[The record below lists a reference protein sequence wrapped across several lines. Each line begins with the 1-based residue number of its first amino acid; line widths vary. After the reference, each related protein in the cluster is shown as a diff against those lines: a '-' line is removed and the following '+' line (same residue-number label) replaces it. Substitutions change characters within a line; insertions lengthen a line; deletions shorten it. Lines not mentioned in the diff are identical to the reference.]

1 MLNLTFVEKQ
11 KIFFPFLKY
20 FKVFLTVNKFVFIK
34 EALSYDNASFFLCFT
49 KIIIPIFIATKQ
61 FFTACLGLKHINFKV
76 YFNGY
81 ILYLAKLIVYNNLC
95 VLIKITECNQCTLE
109 AIPALLS
116 LLFCIC
122 LIISNT
128 ATKTIKA
135 KARVIQ
141 AFLKNKPPAI

>member
-1 MLNLTFVEKQ
+1 MITPLLLLQN
-11 KIFFPFLKY
+11 
-20 FKVFLTVNKFVFIK
+20 
-34 EALSYDNASFFLCFT
+34 SFFT
-49 KIIIPIFIATKQ
+49 E
-61 FFTACLGLKHINFKV
+61 CLGLKHINFKV
-76 YFNGY
+76 YFTGY

-116 LLFCIC
+116 LLFCTC